1 MSISFNRRT
10 YTALLIVLGAVL
22 LVVPIG
28 LRAAN
33 TPTVLEACV
42 NPGNGNMRLVDTGT
56 ACHANET
63 RVEWNSEGPQGPP
76 GPQGDPGAQGPPGP
90 SGSGGPPFVWVC
102 TPAHF
107 PQGGSSSRS
116 DLYVFNGS
124 ASTANVA
131 VHFLDKDGNNL
142 VGHTIPGSV
151 PATVY
156 PGESGAATAPVSI
169 GHTRNLTWVM
179 PVVSPPPTFD
189 GITDVVFTVTVTSD
203 QPVVVGANFQFGGFL
218 PNVCHLLPK

>member
-1 MSISFNRRT
+1 MSITLSRRT
-10 YTALLIVLGAVL
+10 YTALLIVLAAVL

-33 TPTVLEACV
+33 TAAVLEACV
-42 NPGNGNMRLVDTGT
+42 NPGNGNMRLVDADT

-76 GPQGDPGAQGPPGP
+76 GPQGDPGPPGP
-90 SGSGGPPFVWVC
+90 SGSGGPPFVWAC
-102 TPAHF
+102 TPANF
-107 PQGGSSSRS
+107 PSGGSSPRS
-116 DLYVFNGS
+116 DLYIFNGS
-124 ASTANVA
+124 ASTANVT
-131 VHFLDKDGNNL
+131 VHMLDRDGNNL
-142 VGHTIPGSV
+142 VGQTIPGSV

-156 PGESGAATAPVSI
+156 PGETGTTTAPVSA
-169 GHTRNLTWVM
+169 GHTRNLNWVM
-179 PVVSPPPTFD
+179 PVTSPPPTFD

-203 QPVVVGANFQFGGFL
+203 QPVVVSSNFQFGGFM